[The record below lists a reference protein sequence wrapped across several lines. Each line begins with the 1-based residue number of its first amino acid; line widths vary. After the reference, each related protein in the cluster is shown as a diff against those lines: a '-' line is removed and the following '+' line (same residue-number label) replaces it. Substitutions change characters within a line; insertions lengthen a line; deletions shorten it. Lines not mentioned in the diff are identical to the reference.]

1 MPVLVSSSK
10 KKNDS
15 DNASAD
21 SLSNTVLISSGSKH
35 IVSNMALPA
44 NNSWQTMHTCCM
56 MHTTHNA
63 QK

>member
-1 MPVLVSSSK
+1 
-10 KKNDS
+10 
-15 DNASAD
+15 
-21 SLSNTVLISSGSKH
+21 VLISSGSKH